1 MRCGIIKRL
10 VSRSEGR
17 HSPVFSEHPKT
28 QAEPLVADACA
39 AGIKEVLDSEG
50 FYVGP
55 PVGVSMWPMLR
66 NRRDAIL
73 VVPASE
79 RLKRY
84 DVALYR
90 RGQMMVLHRVL
101 GLYENGYVICGD
113 NCIALERVPLT
124 RSLACSRAFT
134 ETIATLTAACR
145 AATGPTPGSGWR
157 WVLSEGLLAEPGAWS
172 RGWARGFSWAGAE
185 RGSSHDAVDRGH
197 APH

>member
-1 MRCGIIKRL
+1 MRCRIIKRL

-28 QAEPLVADACA
+28 LAEPLVADACA

-73 VVPASE
+73 VVPAPE

-113 NCIALERVPLT
+113 NCIALERVPFNQVFGVLKGFYRDDRYVDCGMS
-124 RSLACSRAFT
+124 RSYRAYSRLWVA
-134 ETIATLTAACR
+134 LGPVRR
-145 AATGPTPGSGWR
+145 ASRRAW
-157 WVLSEGLLAEPGAWS
+157 GLVKRAGKRILLGRRGA
-172 RGWARGFSWAGAE
+172 GECA
-185 RGSSHDAVDRGH
+185 
-197 APH
+197 

>member
-1 MRCGIIKRL
+1 M
-10 VSRSEGR
+10 
-17 HSPVFSEHPKT
+17 FSEHPKT

-39 AGIKEVLDSEG
+39 AGIKELLDAEG

-79 RLKRY
+79 CLKRY

-113 NCIALERVPLT
+113 NCIALERVPFDQVFGVLKGFYRDDRYVDCGMS
-124 RSLACSRAFT
+124 RSYRAYSRLWVALGPVRRASRRAWGLVKRVGKRILLGRRGAGELA
-134 ETIATLTAACR
+134 
-145 AATGPTPGSGWR
+145 
-157 WVLSEGLLAEPGAWS
+157 
-172 RGWARGFSWAGAE
+172 
-185 RGSSHDAVDRGH
+185 
-197 APH
+197 